1 MTPAEGVR
9 PVARI
14 DYRCEPYDWT
24 FARAEAAAI
33 DAHWAAVQAAKP
45 ALFDGRVLVA
55 HRMAIE
61 PDNGGVLR
69 ATGFE
74 TGYKPFLC
82 WRDFGFPGE
91 PLFNLFPM
99 GALQS
104 ADGAFMLGAMSAG
117 TTSAGRLYFPAGTP
131 EPADVRA
138 DGTVDLA
145 GNILREL
152 QEETGLTP
160 AEVDLDP
167 DWLLV
172 FDGARVA
179 CMKRVRCRLDTAAL
193 LRRFTEFR
201 AEEREPE
208 LDALVPMRS
217 TEDFQSDR
225 MPGFM
230 QTFLRRAFAR
240 PSLSP

>member
-1 MTPAEGVR
+1 MIPLEGVQ

-14 DYRCEPYDWT
+14 DYRRQSYDWA
-24 FARAEAAAI
+24 FARDEAAAI
-33 DAHWAAVQAAKP
+33 DAHWAGVQAVKP

-61 PDNGGVLR
+61 PDDGGVLR
-69 ATGFE
+69 AAAFE

-82 WRDFGFPGE
+82 WRDFGFPGA

-152 QEETGLTP
+152 REETGLDS
-160 AEVDLDP
+160 AEVDLAR
-167 DWLLV
+167 DWTLV

-179 CMKRVRCRLDTAAL
+179 CMKRVRCRLDAAAL
-193 LRRFTEFR
+193 LRRFADFR
-201 AEEREPE
+201 AGERDPE

-217 TEDFQSDR
+217 TADFQAER

-230 QTFLRRAFAR
+230 QTFLRYAFAT
-240 PSLSP
+240 